1 MPFSSSGPNI
11 DTVSCTST
19 SDTELSVE
27 WTEATAT
34 RDACD
39 RDGGAEDITT
49 YEVDVLQHV
58 QNGNTIS
65 TVFFNE
71 MEYPRDVDISQLKT
85 SVTGLGKCCYIV
97 F

>member
-1 MPFSSSGPNI
+1 MLAI
-11 DTVSCTST
+11 
-19 SDTELSVE
+19 EMH
-27 WTEATAT
+27 
-34 RDACD
+34 
-39 RDGGAEDITT
+39 GGAEYITT

-58 QNGNTIS
+58 QNDNTIS

-97 F
+97 LTT